1 MSDNLDAAELEA
13 LASDPQTDWDVLHWI
28 AENYPQLRPAV
39 AANPGTYQE
48 LVDALAALGDPDID
62 AAIALRPFGKE
73 VSSAQAATNPM
84 AGMWDTMTHHIP
96 AYREDEDAAASYTD
110 PYAARTYEAEDVQP
124 QEQQAQEPHA
134 HEPYAEEPY
143 AEEPWA
149 QAPVDQDAAAH
160 PLGAD
165 DHGQQHDDAHL
176 IPAADVTS
184 DDFTTE
190 EPAAE
195 SHAYEHLHA
204 ADEIPDSE
212 LAQAEAEPEPEA
224 LEPEA
229 LESAG
234 PVAAGPE
241 SAESEPGEPDA
252 GESDE
257 DGTYPEDREALSY
270 LPAAQETAAVVPPP
284 AALSTAYRDPG
295 AAEEQPRRRSPL
307 VLIAAA
313 VVGVVA
319 IGAII
324 ALVANLLGGSDEAP
338 VAEPTPTPTQQ
349 QTQPPEGEETENE
362 ETEAPAEEES
372 PGADQEAL
380 VQARAAVAS
389 LPDETSCQSG
399 DDAGVVTAFLTAAG
413 TQDAPAAEDADA
425 LEQTFTGLQSSCSS
439 THAAGVFEAARSGS
453 EAPENGAENG
463 AAELLTEVGTDW
475 VNRSIGLGGAQ
486 EMDGFVTPN
495 GNIQCEFSDGVRCT
509 AYQHSY
515 AAPAG
520 CSGGTTY
527 RMQVD
532 GGTAGP
538 HCEDPVER
546 TDRQTLSVNSSA
558 TDGFLVC
565 ISMSDRVSCY
575 NSVTGGGFEISERGH
590 YPY

>member
-13 LASDPQTDWDVLHWI
+13 LASDPHTDWDVLHWI

-96 AYREDEDAAASYTD
+96 AYREDEDAAAAPYTD
-110 PYAARTYEAEDVQP
+110 PHAARTYEAEDVQP
-124 QEQQAQEPHA
+124 QEQQAHEPYA
-134 HEPYAEEPY
+134 HEPYAEEP
-143 AEEPWA
+143 WA
-149 QAPVDQDAAAH
+149 PAPVDEDAAAH

-176 IPAADVTS
+176 IPTPDVAS

-195 SHAYEHLHA
+195 PHAYEHLQA
-204 ADEIPDSE
+204 ADEIPDSA
-212 LAQAEAEPEPEA
+212 LAQDEAES
-224 LEPEA
+224 EA
-229 LESAG
+229 LESSG
-234 PVAAGPE
+234 PVSEEPE
-241 SAESEPGEPDA
+241 SAESEPGERDA

-257 DGTYPEDREALSY
+257 DGTYPEGREALSY

-284 AALSTAYRDPG
+284 AALSTAYREPG

-349 QTQPPEGEETENE
+349 QTQPPGGEETEGE
-362 ETEAPAEEES
+362 ETEAPAAEES
-372 PGADQEAL
+372 PGADEEAL
-380 VQARAAVAS
+380 VQARAAAAA

-413 TQDAPAAEDADA
+413 TQEAAAADDADA
-425 LEQTFTGLQSSCSS
+425 LEQTFAGLQSACSS

-453 EAPENGAENG
+453 EAPENG